1 MSDLISQFGDIK
13 EKNNSI
19 NAYITFSD
27 LQKNQLIADGKLS
40 GKTIAIKDTISTAGL
55 RTTCASKM
63 LENYVPPFDAH
74 VVTLLKKHGA
84 IILGKANCDEFAMGS
99 STEHSAFGATHNPHN
114 LECVPGGSSG
124 GSAAAVAGNLAD
136 LALGSDTGGSIRCPA
151 SFCGIVGLKPTYGL
165 ISRYGLIA
173 YGNSLEQIGPMAKT
187 VSDCALLLECISE
200 YDNRDSTCVK
210 TKNPEYTQH
219 LDDDIDNLKIAIP
232 KEFFGN
238 GTDKVVEQ
246 TVWDTIKKLES
257 EGAIIEEISIESV
270 KYSLP
275 AYYIIAMSEAS
286 SNLARF
292 DGLRYGLHSEKSKDW
307 NELFSNNRKLGFGFE
322 VKRRIMLGTFA
333 LSSGYFD
340 EYYIKAQRVRS
351 LITSDFK
358 KVFDKFDVV
367 ITPTMPTLPFKIGE
381 KITDPLSMYMSDVDT
396 VSANLA
402 GIPSLSVPCGSS
414 NSLPIGIQLMSNHF
428 NEQTI
433 LNLGNKIEKL
443 RGMVK

>member
-1 MSDLISQFGDIK
+1 MSDLISQFEDIK
-13 EKNNSI
+13 ENNNSI

-27 LQKNQLIADGKLS
+27 LQKNQLITDGKLS
-40 GKTIAIKDTISTAGL
+40 GKTIAIKDTISTLGL

-99 STEHSAFGATHNPHN
+99 STEHSAFGVTRNPHN

-187 VSDCALLLECISE
+187 VYDCALLLECISE
-200 YDNRDSTCVK
+200 YDNRDSTCIK

-219 LDDDIDNLKIAIP
+219 LNDDIDNLKIAVP

-246 TVWDTIKKLES
+246 TVWDMIKKLES
-257 EGAIIEEISIESV
+257 EGAIIEEINIESV

-292 DGLRYGLHSEKSKDW
+292 DGLRYGLHSGKSKDW

-358 KVFDKFDVV
+358 RVFDKFDVV

-402 GIPSLSVPCGSS
+402 GIPSLSVPCGIS

>member
-1 MSDLISQFGDIK
+1 
-13 EKNNSI
+13 
-19 NAYITFSD
+19 
-27 LQKNQLIADGKLS
+27 GKLS
-40 GKTIAIKDTISTAGL
+40 GKTIAIKDTISTEGL

-74 VVTLLKKHGA
+74 VVTLLKKHGV
-84 IILGKANCDEFAMGS
+84 IILGKSNCDEFAMGS
-99 STEHSAFGATHNPHN
+99 STEHSAFGPTHNPN
-114 LECVPGGSSG
+114 DLDRVPGGSSG
-124 GSAAAVAGNLAD
+124 GSGAAVAGNLSD

-173 YGNSLEQIGPMAKT
+173 YGNSLEQIGPMAKN
-187 VSDCALLLECISE
+187 VHDCSLLLECISE
-200 YDNRDSTCVK
+200 YDNRDATCISRKPV
-210 TKNPEYTQH
+210 EYTKH
-219 LDDDIDNLKIAIP
+219 LDEDIKNLKIAIP

-238 GTDKVVEQ
+238 GTDEVVEKN
-246 TVWDTIKKLES
+246 VWNTIKKIEE
-257 EGAIIEEISIESV
+257 EGAEIEEITINSL

-292 DGLRYGLHSEKSKDW
+292 DGLRYGLHVDKANDW
-307 NELFSNNRKLGFGFE
+307 NDLFSKNRKSGFGFE

-340 EYYIKAQRVRS
+340 EYYIKAQKVRS
-351 LITSDFK
+351 LIANDFQR
-358 KVFDKFDVV
+358 VFRKFDV
-367 ITPTMPTLPFKIGE
+367 IISPTMPTLPFKIGE
-381 KITDPLSMYMSDVDT
+381 KITNPLSMYMSDVDT

-402 GIPSLSVPCGSS
+402 GIPSLSVPCGTS

-428 NEQTI
+428 TERTI
-433 LNLGNKIEKL
+433 LNLGNKIEQFSGVAK
-443 RGMVK
+443 

>member
-99 STEHSAFGATHNPHN
+99 STEHSAFGATHNP
-114 LECVPGGSSG
+114 
-124 GSAAAVAGNLAD
+124 
-136 LALGSDTGGSIRCPA
+136 A

-187 VSDCALLLECISE
+187 VFDCALLLECISE

-307 NELFSNNRKLGFGFE
+307 NELFSKNRKLGFGFE

>member
-1 MSDLISQFGDIK
+1 MNDLASKFEDIK
-13 EKNNSI
+13 EKNKSI
-19 NAYITFSD
+19 NAYLTFSN
-27 LQKNQLIADGKLS
+27 LNTEQLIKNGKLS
-40 GKTIAIKDTISTAGL
+40 GKTIAIKDTISTEGL

-63 LENYVPPFDAH
+63 LENYIPPFDAH
-74 VVTLLKKHGA
+74 VVTLLKKHGVV
-84 IILGKANCDEFAMGS
+84 ILGKTNCDEFAMGS
-99 STEHSAFGATHNPHN
+99 STEHSAFGPTFNPHD
-114 LECVPGGSSG
+114 LERVPGGSSG

-187 VSDCALLLECISE
+187 VYDCALLLECISE
-200 YDNRDSTCVK
+200 YDNRDATCVK
-210 TKNPEYTQH
+210 TKNIDYTKN
-219 LDDDIDNLKIAIP
+219 LDEDINDLKIAVP

-238 GTDKVVEQ
+238 GTDKVVESN
-246 TVWDTIKKLES
+246 VWDTIKNLES
-257 EGAIIEEISIESV
+257 EGAIVEEISIESV

-292 DGLRYGLHSEKSKDW
+292 DGLRYGLHSGKSKDW
-307 NELFSNNRKLGFGFE
+307 NELFSKNRKLGFGFE

-351 LITSDFK
+351 LIANDFK
-358 KVFDKFDVV
+358 RIFSKFDVIV
-367 ITPTMPTLPFKIGE
+367 SPTMPTLPFKIGE
-381 KITDPLSMYMSDVDT
+381 KITDPLTMYMSDVDT
-396 VSANLA
+396 VSSNLA
-402 GIPSLSVPCGSS
+402 GIPSLSVPCGQS
-414 NSLPIGIQLMSNHF
+414 NSLPIGIQLMSTHF
-428 NEQTI
+428 NEKLI
-433 LNLGNKIEKL
+433 LNLGNKIEQL
-443 RGMVK
+443 RGMVN

>member
-1 MSDLISQFGDIK
+1 MSDLQSQFEDIK
-13 EKNNSI
+13 EKNTSI
-19 NAYITFSD
+19 NAYISFAD
-27 LQKNQLIADGKLS
+27 VDKQNINQTGKLS
-40 GKTIAIKDTISTAGL
+40 GKTIAIKDTISTKGL

-63 LENYVPPFDAH
+63 LENYIPPFDAH

-99 STEHSAFGATHNPHN
+99 STEHSAFGPTHNPN
-114 LECVPGGSSG
+114 DLDRVPGGSSG
-124 GSAAAVAGNLAD
+124 GSGAAVAGNLAD

-173 YGNSLEQIGPMAKT
+173 YGNSLEQIGPMAKN
-187 VSDCALLLECISE
+187 VHDCSLLLECISE
-200 YDNRDSTCVK
+200 YDSRDATCISREPV
-210 TKNPEYTQH
+210 EYTKH
-219 LDDDIDNLKIAIP
+219 LDEDIKNLKIAIP

-238 GTDKVVEQ
+238 GTDEVVEKN
-246 TVWDTIKKLES
+246 VWNTIKKIEE
-257 EGAIIEEISIESV
+257 EGAEIEEITINSLQ
-270 KYSLP
+270 YSLP

-292 DGLRYGLHSEKSKDW
+292 DGLRYGLHVDKANDW
-307 NELFSNNRKLGFGFE
+307 NDLFSKNRKSGFGFE

-340 EYYIKAQRVRS
+340 EYYIKAQKVRS
-351 LITSDFK
+351 LIANDFQR
-358 KVFDKFDVV
+358 VFRKFDV
-367 ITPTMPTLPFKIGE
+367 IISPTMPTLPFKIGE
-381 KITDPLSMYMSDVDT
+381 KITNPLSMYMSDVDT

-402 GIPSLSVPCGSS
+402 GIPSLSVPCGTS

-428 NEQTI
+428 TERTI
-433 LNLGNKIEKL
+433 LNLGNKIEQFSGVAK
-443 RGMVK
+443 

>member
-1 MSDLISQFGDIK
+1 MSDLISQFEDIK
-13 EKNNSI
+13 ENNNSI

-27 LQKNQLIADGKLS
+27 LQKNQLITDGKLS
-40 GKTIAIKDTISTAGL
+40 GKTIAIKDTISTLGL

-84 IILGKANCDEFAMGS
+84 IILGKTNCDEFAMGS
-99 STEHSAFGATHNPHN
+99 STEHSAFGVTRNPHN

-187 VSDCALLLECISE
+187 VNDCALLLECISE
-200 YDNRDSTCVK
+200 YDNRDSTCIK

-219 LDDDIDNLKIAIP
+219 LNDDIDNLKIAVP

-246 TVWDTIKKLES
+246 TVWDMIKKLES
-257 EGAIIEEISIESV
+257 EGAIIEEINIESV

-292 DGLRYGLHSEKSKDW
+292 DGLRYGLHSGKSKDW

>member
-1 MSDLISQFGDIK
+1 MSDLISQFEDIK
-13 EKNNSI
+13 ENNNSI

-27 LQKNQLIADGKLS
+27 LQKNQLITDGKLS
-40 GKTIAIKDTISTAGL
+40 GKTIAIKDTISTLGL

-84 IILGKANCDEFAMGS
+84 IILGKTNCDEFAMGS
-99 STEHSAFGATHNPHN
+99 STEHSAFGVTRNPHN

-187 VSDCALLLECISE
+187 VNDCALLLECISE
-200 YDNRDSTCVK
+200 YDNRDSTCIK

-219 LDDDIDNLKIAIP
+219 LNDDIDNLKIAVP

-246 TVWDTIKKLES
+246 TVWDMIKKLES
-257 EGAIIEEISIESV
+257 EGAIIEEINIESV

-292 DGLRYGLHSEKSKDW
+292 DGLRYGLHSGKSKDW

-358 KVFDKFDVV
+358 RVFDKFDVV

>member
-1 MSDLISQFGDIK
+1 MDNLISKFEDIK
-13 EKNNSI
+13 EQNNSI

-27 LQKNQLIADGKLS
+27 LPEKQLITDGKLS
-40 GKTIAIKDTISTAGL
+40 GKTIAIKDTISTLGL

-84 IILGKANCDEFAMGS
+84 MILGKANCDEFAMGS
-99 STEHSAFGATHNPHN
+99 STEHSAFGVTRNPHN

-200 YDNRDSTCVK
+200 YDNRDSTCIK

-219 LDDDIDNLKIAIP
+219 LNDDIDNLKIAVP

-246 TVWDTIKKLES
+246 TVWDMIKKLES
-257 EGAIIEEISIESV
+257 EGAIIEEINIESV

-292 DGLRYGLHSEKSKDW
+292 DGLRYGLHSGKSKDW

-358 KVFDKFDVV
+358 RVFDKFDVV

-402 GIPSLSVPCGSS
+402 GIPSLSVPCGIS

>member
-1 MSDLISQFGDIK
+1 MSDLISQFEDIK

-27 LQKNQLIADGKLS
+27 LQKNQLITDGKLS

-74 VVTLLKKHGA
+74 VITLLKKHGA
-84 IILGKANCDEFAMGS
+84 TILGKANCDEFAMGS

-187 VSDCALLLECISE
+187 VYDCALLLECISE

-219 LDDDIDNLKIAIP
+219 LDDDIDNLKIAVP

-246 TVWDTIKKLES
+246 NVWDTVKKLES

-275 AYYIIAMSEAS
+275 SYYIIAMSEAS

-307 NELFSNNRKLGFGFE
+307 NELFSKNRKLGFGFE

-340 EYYIKAQRVRS
+340 EYYIKAQNVRS
-351 LITSDFK
+351 LITSHFK
-358 KVFDKFDVV
+358 RVFKKFDVV

-433 LNLGNKIEKL
+433 LNLGNKIEKF
-443 RGMVK
+443 RGMAK